1 LYKYVRQYVKRIVY
15 VDIDYNWVEIQNNS
29 LTIKVHCIRSSKI
42 AFLDFILV
50 VVVVVVTAVVV
61 VVVVVVVTAGI
72 VVLIK

>member
-1 LYKYVRQYVKRIVY
+1 MRQYVKRIVY

-50 VVVVVVTAVVV
+50 VVVVTAVVV
-61 VVVVVVVTAGI
+61 VAVVTAVI
-72 VVLIK
+72 VVLLK